1 MSIEMCQHHLKALVK
16 AILPQ
21 SACIQALSFATSIGD
36 FTKGQLQ
43 FPAKFFPIRQLE
55 LIFLDKELTV
65 HLVRSILHEQF
76 IFVASKNNAYDA
88 THSIGQKA
96 SDLSDSCGKEA
107 SCK

>member
-1 MSIEMCQHHLKALVK
+1 MSIEICQHHLKALVK

-21 SACIQALSFATSIGD
+21 SALSFVTSIGD

-43 FPAKFFPIRQLE
+43 FPAKFFPIRQVE
-55 LIFLDKELTV
+55 LIFLDKKPTV
-65 HLVRSILHEQF
+65 HFVGSILHEQF
-76 IFVASKNNAYDA
+76 ILVTSKNNAYDA
-88 THSIGQKA
+88 TSSISQKA